1 MRQLIP
7 IVALAVVVL
16 LGVVVLA
23 LGVWPPTPHSQHVQ
37 HVVPNDRFK

>member
-1 MRQLIP
+1 MRQLFLI
-7 IVALAVVVL
+7 IGLAVVLL

-23 LGVWPPTPHSQHVQ
+23 LGEWPPTPRTQAVQ